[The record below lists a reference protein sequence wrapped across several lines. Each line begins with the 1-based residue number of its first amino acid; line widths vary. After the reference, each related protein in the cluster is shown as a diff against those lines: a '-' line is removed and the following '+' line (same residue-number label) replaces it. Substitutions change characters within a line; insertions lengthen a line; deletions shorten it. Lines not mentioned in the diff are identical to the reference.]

1 MWPAKDVVCRSE
13 EQVESVWAVVQILGQ
28 SSVLVVNRY
37 RPSTNSVIGV
47 DAQRGLA
54 SSLF

>member
-28 SSVLVVNRY
+28 LSVLVVNRY

>member
-37 RPSTNSVIGV
+37 RPVTNSVIGV